1 MRAPSILL
9 VLLLAPG
16 ACSKGDGGDGA
27 GQAAPA
33 GKPAAGDPKADRAA
47 IDKLRAEFAENY
59 SAGDIKRVTAA
70 YAPDA
75 VLIQNFAP
83 AVVGHEAIAEFMQAQ
98 FETASIR
105 LSLSSQEVVFP
116 SAGRAVDR
124 GTYTSTIAMRSGTTA
139 REDQGDYVVVWER
152 QPDGAWKLAFDVD
165 RSTTPAEP

>member
-1 MRAPSILL
+1 MRLLTLL
-9 VLLLAPG
+9 VLLLSPG

-27 GQAAPA
+27 SQSATA

-59 SAGDIKRVTAA
+59 SAGDIKRVAAA

-83 AVVGHEAIAEFMQAQ
+83 AVVGSEAITEFMTAQ
-98 FETASIR
+98 FEAASIR
-105 LSLSSQEVVFP
+105 LALSSEEIVFP
-116 SAGRAVDR
+116 GPGRAVDR
-124 GTYTSTIAMRSGTTA
+124 GTYQSTISMRAGTTS
-139 REDQGDYVVVWER
+139 REDRGDYVVVWER

-165 RSTTPAEP
+165 RSTTPPEP

>member
-1 MRAPSILL
+1 MRLFT
-9 VLLLAPG
+9 LLLLLLSSV
-16 ACSKGDGGDGA
+16 ACNKGDGGDGA
-27 GQAAPA
+27 GKGAPA

-59 SAGDIKRVTAA
+59 SAGDIKRVSAA

-83 AVVGHEAIAEFMQAQ
+83 AVVGSEAITEFMTAQ
-98 FETASIR
+98 FEAASIR
-105 LSLSSQEVVFP
+105 LTLTSEEVVFP

-124 GTYTSTIAMRSGTTA
+124 GKYSSTISMRAGTTS
-139 REDQGDYVVVWER
+139 REDKGDYAVIWER